1 MPLLT
6 RLAISILVALPFF
19 EQAAAAQEPTAI
31 VEDAIENAGVE
42 IFDYLWPGTQI
53 DLSAGNTLVL
63 GYLYSCL
70 RETIVG
76 GRVTVGTEEST
87 VAGGQVTREYVEC
100 HGGTVYLSEQEA
112 ETSGV
117 TILRGDDD
125 GPVAVYSLH
134 PLLTFPEPVSVVTF
148 RRLDRHANLITL
160 GVTARRLDLQ
170 AAGRELAAG
179 GTYEIDADG
188 MIRVVKI
195 SVYARAG
202 GPMVARLVRF

>member
-1 MPLLT
+1 MALHRMKWVFGAVCLL
-6 RLAISILVALPFF
+6 SVSLP
-19 EQAAAAQEPTAI
+19 AAAQEPTAI

-42 IFDYLWPGTQI
+42 IFDYLWPGTKI
-53 DLSAGNTLVL
+53 ELSAQDTLVL

-76 GRVTVGTEEST
+76 GRVTVGTEESS
-87 VAGGQVTREYVEC
+87 VAGGIVTREYVEC
-100 HGGTVYLSEQEA
+100 HGGTTYLSEQEA

-134 PLLTFPEPVSVVTF
+134 PILSFPEPVSVVTI
-148 RRLDRHANLITL
+148 RRLDRYADLMTL
-160 GVTARRLDLQ
+160 GVTARQLDLL

-179 GTYEIDADG
+179 GTYEVDADG
-188 MIRVVKI
+188 MTRIVKI
-195 SVYARAG
+195 AIYARAG